1 MATFD
6 TLFRGVGKD
15 LVELFGS
22 NCVYSHR
29 STAPVYDPLS
39 GSVVDPVATYAIK
52 AGVEEMKRLEGGGVA
67 ETYEALMWFSHVLLP
82 VVPTTSDSVTYQ
94 GKTWQV
100 VAVDPQYAGD
110 QLIAFK
116 LRVRSN

>member
-1 MATFD
+1 MQFD

-22 NCVYSHR
+22 DCTYHQDAVGGS
-29 STAPVYDPLS
+29 YDPLS
-39 GSVVDPVATYAIK
+39 GTVTTASTDYTVKV
-52 AGVEEMKRLEGGGVA
+52 GVEELKRVEEGGA
-67 ETYEALMWFSHVLLP
+67 SERMEALMWFSHVLLP
-82 VVPTTSDSVTYQ
+82 ITPTTADRVTYQ

-100 VAVDPQYAGD
+100 VAVEPEYAGD